1 MSLTDE
7 LVLWTHEQK
16 CLKAVAALQKNG
28 FGAEYCATPHEAFE
42 CIVRESADAA
52 SVGFGGSCFKK
63 DILNLV
69 YLCEYYGLAEVANYW
84 EQVVRMNDY
93 QQARFVSNML
103 SAMFNTVSGKR
114 IALFGVAFK
123 ANTSDTRDSPALK
136 VCRALLEE
144 HAEIVLT
151 DSHALDGAR
160 IDLGPDA
167 RRIIFEPDPYAAA
180 AGAHA
185 IAILTEWPSF
195 TTLDYEAIFASMAK
209 PAFIFDGRNI
219 LDHSRLYEYGFNV
232 YAVGKPPRVHSR

>member
-1 MSLTDE
+1 VARAIG
-7 LVLWTHEQK
+7 LVSRIGPRFL
-16 CLKAVAALQKNG
+16 N
-28 FGAEYCATPHEAFE
+28 
-42 CIVRESADAA
+42 A
-52 SVGFGGSCFKK
+52 SVGFGGSCFRK

-114 IALFGVAFK
+114 IALFGAAFK

-167 RRIIFEPDPYAAA
+167 RRVIFEPDPYAAA

-209 PAFIFDGRNI
+209 PAFVFDGRNI
-219 LDHSRLYEYGFNV
+219 LDHSRLYEIGFNV
-232 YAVGKPPRVHSR
+232 YAIGEPPRVHGR